1 MTGEL
6 VDVVV
11 SQVVGETNTDHS
23 AQRASE
29 LGVGVLEYPAVH
41 ATGPDGGGAEVRRL
55 TEGVWV
61 NMQSEGKERGMKRE
75 RERERREDRERQTPT
90 ERSCTIKQE
99 QT

>member
-11 SQVVGETNTDHS
+11 SQVVGEANTDHS

-75 RERERREDRERQTPT
+75 REEGGQRETDRHRRNAALL
-90 ERSCTIKQE
+90 
-99 QT
+99 